1 MSIPQLIEGHR
12 GAGFSFEILPPL
24 KGKGIQQIF
33 NNIDKLQEFD
43 PLYINITTHR
53 SELVFKSNADGLYE
67 RVSERSRP
75 GTVAVAAA
83 IQQKYQI
90 PAVPHLICSG
100 FSKTETEYA
109 LIDLNFLGI
118 TNLLLLRGDKAKHE
132 NRFVP
137 NENGHSH
144 ASELQEQ
151 VNKFNEGCFLDGT
164 KMDIVTGE
172 KFSYGVAGY
181 PEKHD
186 ESPNINIDLMYLK
199 KKVDAGADYI
209 VTQMFFDNE
218 KYFSF
223 VEKCRKIGVAGYP
236 EKHDESPNINIDLMY
251 LKKKVDAGADY
262 IVTQMFFDNEKYF
275 SFVEK
280 CRKIGINVP
289 IIPGLKPITF
299 PTQLNVLPKVF
310 HVDLPDDLANE
321 LMKCNDSE
329 STKQVGVEWCSMQ
342 AKELLKSGVPSI
354 HFYSL
359 NAVESVR
366 QIAKTIY

>member
-223 VEKCRKIGVAGYP
+223 VEKCRKIG
-236 EKHDESPNINIDLMY
+236 
-251 LKKKVDAGADY
+251 
-262 IVTQMFFDNEKYF
+262 
-275 SFVEK
+275 
-280 CRKIGINVP
+280 INVP

-329 STKQVGVEWCSMQ
+329 PTKQVGVEWCSMQ
-342 AKELLKSGVPSI
+342 AKELLKRGVPSI

>member
-186 ESPNINIDLMYLK
+186 ESPNINID
-199 KKVDAGADYI
+199 
-209 VTQMFFDNE
+209 F
-218 KYFSF
+218 
-223 VEKCRKIGVAGYP
+223 
-236 EKHDESPNINIDLMY
+236 MY

-310 HVDLPDDLANE
+310 HDDLPDDLAYE

-342 AKELLKSGVPSI
+342 AKELLKRGVPSI

>member
-1 MSIPQLIEGHR
+1 MNIPQLIKDHKGV
-12 GAGFSFEILPPL
+12 GFSFEILPPL
-24 KGKGIQQIF
+24 KGKGISQIYRTVD
-33 NNIDKLQEFD
+33 ILREFD

-90 PAVPHLICSG
+90 PAVPHIICSG

-137 NENGHSH
+137 NENGYAH

-151 VNKFNEGCFLDGT
+151 VNRFNDGYFVDGT
-164 KMDIVTGE
+164 KMDIVTDE

-186 ESPNINIDLMYLK
+186 EAPNMDIDLMFLK
-199 KKVDAGADYI
+199 KKVDNGADYI

-218 KYFSF
+218 KYFEF
-223 VEKCRKIGVAGYP
+223 VDRCRNAG
-236 EKHDESPNINIDLMY
+236 I
-251 LKKKVDAGADY
+251 
-262 IVTQMFFDNEKYF
+262 T
-275 SFVEK
+275 
-280 CRKIGINVP
+280 VP
-289 IIPGLKPITF
+289 IIPGLKPIVNQN
-299 PTQLNVLPKVF
+299 QLTLLPKVF
-310 HVDLPDDLANE
+310 HVDLPNDLANE
-321 LMKCNDSE
+321 LLKCKDNE
-329 STKQVGVEWCSMQ
+329 STKQVGVEWCRMQ
-342 AKELLKSGVPSI
+342 AKELISKGVESI

-359 NAVESVR
+359 MAVDSVR
-366 QIAKTIY
+366 QVAETIY

>member
-223 VEKCRKIGVAGYP
+223 VEKCRKIG
-236 EKHDESPNINIDLMY
+236 
-251 LKKKVDAGADY
+251 
-262 IVTQMFFDNEKYF
+262 
-275 SFVEK
+275 
-280 CRKIGINVP
+280 INVP

-342 AKELLKSGVPSI
+342 AKELLKRGVPSI

>member
-1 MSIPQLIEGHR
+1 MSIPQIIEGHG

-24 KGKGIQQIF
+24 KGKGIKQIF
-33 NNIDKLQEFD
+33 GNIDKLREFD

-100 FSKTETEYA
+100 FSKAETEYA

-151 VNKFNEGCFLDGT
+151 VNTFNKGYFLDGT
-164 KMDIVTGE
+164 KMDIITGE

-186 ESPNINIDLMYLK
+186 ESPNMNIDLMYLK

-223 VEKCRKIGVAGYP
+223 VERCRA
-236 EKHDESPNINIDLMY
+236 
-251 LKKKVDAGADY
+251 
-262 IVTQMFFDNEKYF
+262 
-275 SFVEK
+275 
-280 CRKIGINVP
+280 IGINVP

-310 HVDLPDDLANE
+310 HVDLPDDLATE
-321 LMKCNDSE
+321 LMKCNDTE
-329 STKQVGVEWCSMQ
+329 STKQVGIEWCAMQ
-342 AKELLKSGVPSI
+342 ARELLKSGVPSI

-359 NAVESVR
+359 NAIESVR

>member
-1 MSIPQLIEGHR
+1 MSIPQIIEGHR

-118 TNLLLLRGDKAKHE
+118 TNLLLLRGDKVKHE

-164 KMDIVTGE
+164 KMDIITGE
-172 KFSYGVAGY
+172 KFSY
-181 PEKHD
+181 
-186 ESPNINIDLMYLK
+186 
-199 KKVDAGADYI
+199 
-209 VTQMFFDNE
+209 
-218 KYFSF
+218 
-223 VEKCRKIGVAGYP
+223 GVAGYP